1 LIFFRHSARGNK
13 IGVIKMLLLR
23 LLEYLEFFCR
33 VTANIESSGIRTDL
47 LGILTLVLCGRKD
60 FVEFVLDF
68 AALVQGP
75 VGILL

>member
-1 LIFFRHSARGNK
+1 
-13 IGVIKMLLLR
+13 MLLLR

-33 VTANIESSGIRTDL
+33 VTANIESSGNDFMIRTDL

-75 VGILL
+75 VGILLE